1 MVGGKFMKTK
11 TECDCLLGFISG
23 DKLYKSNLDYELDR
37 VVNVQSNLYEMGLL
51 KGKPLKGKEIL
62 DNRRGYISRFT
73 YCPYCATKI
82 NWKNITNNY
91 IE

>member
-1 MVGGKFMKTK
+1 MKTK
-11 TECDCLLGFISG
+11 TDCDCLLGFLSG
-23 DKLYKSNLDYELDR
+23 DEIYKSNLDYELDR

-51 KGKPLKGKEIL
+51 QVKPLKGKEIL

-73 YCPYCATKI
+73 FCPHCGEKI
-82 NWKNITNNY
+82 NWKNIINNY